1 MVAPSLERAT
11 FGFMIG
17 AWASLGAV
25 QLGQPR
31 RSSRLLVV
39 SRQDHKVG
47 VAAGGSRIDRRGHFI
62 QKPVENIGI
71 GVFGELP

>member
-1 MVAPSLERAT
+1 MVAPSLEHAT
-11 FGFMIG
+11 FRSMIG

-31 RSSRLLVV
+31 RSSRLIEV
-39 SRQDHKVG
+39 SRQDHKAG
-47 VAAGGSRIDRRGHFI
+47 VATGGSRIDGRGNFI

-71 GVFGELP
+71 GVFGEFP